1 MNAPSKLTILEPAR
15 QIPVSASCDV
25 LVAGGGIAGVAAAL
39 AAVRLG
45 VSVCLV
51 EKTCALGGLAT
62 LGNVTVWLP
71 LCDGKGKQ
79 VSAGLAEDLLRL
91 SVADLSR
98 DHPAAGFQGIPECWQ
113 PGGDLEQRKQARYL
127 VRFNPSAYL
136 LSLEQLVLEAGV
148 KIMYDT
154 RICAV
159 QRQAQAI
166 SHLVVENKS
175 GRSAIACKMV
185 VDATGDADVCFLAGE
200 QTQSLESNVLCGWF
214 YRLADGDLHLH
225 AMTQAYSPYANRE
238 GAAGP
243 FFRGDVAAEV
253 TGQVLGSRALI
264 RQKIA
269 SLRASDPQADVQ
281 LILPPTIPTFRM
293 TRRLVGEYSLG
304 ESDAQCWFEDR
315 VGLTGDWRKPGPVYA
330 YPLRSLRGVL
340 NHNLLAAGRCIS
352 ADTTAW
358 DVTRALPGCAVT
370 GEAAGTAAALAVRQ
384 GLSSLQ
390 DLPVP
395 GLQQQLRRQGVFLD
409 MDFQSWADHSK
420 GYSA

>member
-1 MNAPSKLTILEPAR
+1 MNTPSKPTILEPAR
-15 QIPVSASCDV
+15 QIPVSTSCGV
-25 LVAGGGIAGVAAAL
+25 LVAGGGIAGIAAAL

-71 LCDGKGKQ
+71 LCDGKGSQ
-79 VSAGLAEDLLRL
+79 VSAGLAEELLKL

-113 PGGDLEQRKQARYL
+113 PGGNLEQRKHARYL

-136 LSLEQLVLEAGV
+136 LALEQLLMEAGV
-148 KIMYDT
+148 QIMYDT

-159 QRQAQAI
+159 QRQGQAV

-175 GRSAIACKMV
+175 GRSAIGCKMV
-185 VDATGDADVCFLAGE
+185 IDATGDADVCFLAGE
-200 QTQSLESNVLCGWF
+200 QTESQESNVLCGWF
-214 YRLADGDLHLH
+214 YHLADSDLHLH

-243 FFRGDVAAEV
+243 FFRGDAAEDV
-253 TGQVLGSRALI
+253 TAQVLGSRALI

-269 SLRASDPQADVQ
+269 DLHANDPQADVQ

-304 ESDAQCWFEDR
+304 EGDAQRLFEDTI
-315 VGLTGDWRKPGPVYA
+315 GLTGDWRKPGPVYA

-384 GLSSLQ
+384 GYN
-390 DLPVP
+390 DLRELP
-395 GLQQQLRRQGVFLD
+395 LAAFQQQLRSQGVIV
-409 MDFQSWADHSK
+409 DH
-420 GYSA
+420 